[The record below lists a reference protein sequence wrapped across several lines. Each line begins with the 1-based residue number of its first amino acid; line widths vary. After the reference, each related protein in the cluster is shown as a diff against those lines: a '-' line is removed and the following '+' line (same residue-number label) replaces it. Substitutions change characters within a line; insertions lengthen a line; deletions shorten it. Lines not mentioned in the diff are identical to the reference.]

1 MEASTPWLIALSGLP
16 GTGKSTLAAGLAQ
29 RLRGVWVRIDTIEQ
43 AIRDSDVLAG
53 EVGPAGYIVGYGIAE
68 TNLRL
73 GHVVV
78 ADSVNPLAITRDA
91 WRDVARRAGARL
103 VEVEVVCSD
112 PAEHRRRV
120 ETRTINVAGLVGP
133 TWAEVI
139 GRERDAWSRTPV
151 TVDTAG
157 RSIEACLD
165 ELLAAISA
173 GASAS

>member
-1 MEASTPWLIALSGLP
+1 MSGLP
-16 GTGKSTLAAGLAQ
+16 GTGKSTLSAGLAE

-53 EVGPAGYIVGYGIAE
+53 DVGPAGYFVGYGIAA

-78 ADSVNPLAITRDA
+78 ADSVNPIAITRDA
-91 WRDVARRAGARL
+91 WRDVARAAGARL

-120 ETRTINVAGLVGP
+120 ETRTIDVAGLVGP
-133 TWAEVI
+133 IWDAVI
-139 GRERDAWSRTPV
+139 GRVRDPWSRTPV
-151 TVDTAG
+151 ILDTAG

-165 ELLAAISA
+165 ELFAATA
-173 GASAS
+173 VGASGS